1 MSSSPIKSP
10 TKAAHEHALL
20 LNSIAE
26 GANEY
31 PKPEHV
37 NYTYGTAGFRTLAT
51 KLPSVLFRVGLLA
64 VLRSKRLEGATI
76 GVMVTASHNP
86 EPDNGV
92 KLVDPSGEMLDPTW
106 ESHATALSNC
116 PTTSSLIS
124 TFTTLATHLRVDLHQ
139 PANIVYAY
147 DTRPSGPELIKA
159 LEKGFEV
166 FGESVKTVNL
176 GITTTPI
183 LHYVTKAT
191 NDKTG
196 EYGKPTKEGY
206 NQKMASAFKTLIG
219 NRGPLS
225 PLYVDC
231 ANGVG
236 AIALQEFISTLG
248 DILPVHPLN
257 TSTSEK
263 GALNHLCGA
272 DFVKTKQA
280 LPPSVQSSNV
290 LSKAGT
296 RACSFDGDADR
307 IVFYYL
313 HETKGTFRLLDGD
326 KIAVMVAMFLGDLVV
341 KAKLDEEHN
350 LQVGVV
356 QTAYANG
363 SSTKYL
369 TSRNIPV
376 TCVPTGVKH
385 LHHAAQRYDIGVY
398 FEANGHGTVLFAD
411 HAIKAL
417 KSASPQSPDSANAIK
432 NLLAFSQLINQAVGD
447 ALSDMLLVEAVLAH
461 RGWGAPEWD
470 AGYEDLPNRLVKVE
484 VPDRSIFVATDAER
498 KLQYPQGLQDKI
510 EEAMKKYDMGRSF
523 VRPSGTEDC
532 VRVYAEAKTTA
543 EADNLAFAVTDL
555 VKWGSGQT

>member
-1 MSSSPIKSP
+1 MSSSSP
-10 TKAAHEHALL
+10 TKAAHEHAVL
-20 LNSIAE
+20 LNSIAD
-26 GANEY
+26 GANQY

-76 GVMVTASHNP
+76 GIMVTASHNP

-92 KLVDPSGEMLDPTW
+92 KLVDPSGEMLDPSW
-106 ESHATALSNC
+106 EPHATTLSNC
-116 PTTSSLIS
+116 PSTESLIS
-124 TFTTLATHLRVDLHQ
+124 TFTTLANHLRVDLHQ
-139 PANIVYAY
+139 PANIVYAR

-159 LEKGFEV
+159 LETGLRV
-166 FGESVKTVNL
+166 FGDSVKINDL
-176 GITTTPI
+176 GVTTTPI
-183 LHYVTKAT
+183 LHYVVKAT
-191 NDKTG
+191 NDKTA
-196 EYGKPTKEGY
+196 EYGVPTKEGY
-206 NQKMASAFKTLIG
+206 NAKMAKAFTTLIG
-219 NRGPLS
+219 NKGPLA

-236 AIALQEFISTLG
+236 AVALKDFTDALG
-248 DILPVHPLN
+248 DLLPVHPLN
-257 TSTSEK
+257 TATTTQ
-263 GALNHLCGA
+263 GALNHMCGA

-280 LPPSVQSSNV
+280 LPPSVHSSGV
-290 LSKAGT
+290 LSKPGS

-313 HETKGTFRLLDGD
+313 NEEKANFRLLDGD
-326 KIAVMVAMFLGDLVV
+326 KIAVMVAMFLVDLVV
-341 KAKLDEEHN
+341 KAKLDEEHR
-350 LQVGVV
+350 LKVGVV

-376 TCVPTGVKH
+376 TCVSTGVKH

-398 FEANGHGTVLFAD
+398 FEANGHGTVLFSD
-411 HAIKAL
+411 SAIKAL
-417 KSASPQSPDSANAIK
+417 KAASPQSPDAANAIK
-432 NLLAFSQLINQAVGD
+432 NLLAFSELINQAVGD

-461 RGWGAPEWD
+461 RGWGASDWD

-498 KLQYPQGLQDKI
+498 KLTNPPGLQEKI
-510 EEAMKKYDMGRSF
+510 EEVMRKYEMGRSF

-532 VRVYAEAKTTA
+532 VRVYAEAKTNSEA
-543 EADNLAFAVTDL
+543 ENLALAITDL
-555 VKWGSGQT
+555 VRFASGQS